1 MPSINKTPNY
11 GLSQWQANEYPKRQD
26 FVDDNAS
33 IDAAIKAR
41 ADEIANHKSDTV
53 AHMTQVQKDQ
63 LAATVPKTRKINGKA
78 LNSDVNLT
86 SSDVDAAPL
95 SHVSDTVAHMTQ
107 AQKDQLAAAVPT
119 SRKVNGK
126 ALSADINLTSSDTGS
141 IPISQKGTSGGVA
154 NYDDLAAHTSNA
166 GIHVTAAQKTAWTAK
181 AEKTDI
187 PTSLPANGGTAAKV
201 SNALSISQG
210 YGGQTGTYD
219 GSAAKSISVPK
230 VTISDAEPTDTL
242 TDGELWGV
250 YSTS

>member
-1 MPSINKTPNY
+1 MAKITFQDEQGQNLNRYKMTPVEGQADTYDLEREANITQQGTPINAENMNHMAQDEDVAELAGPNRTTETVK
-11 GLSQWQANEYPKRQD
+11 G
-26 FVDDNAS
+26 NA
-33 IDAAIKAR
+33 DA
-41 ADEIANHKSDTV
+41 
-53 AHMTQVQKDQ
+53 
-63 LAATVPKTRKINGKA
+63 
-78 LNSDVNLT
+78 LT
-86 SSDVDAAPL
+86 SHKNDNNNPHGVTAE
-95 SHVSDTVAHMTQ
+95 Q
-107 AQKDQLAAAVPT
+107 
-119 SRKVNGK
+119 
-126 ALSADINLTSSDTGS
+126 TGS

-154 NYDDLAAHTSNA
+154 NYDDLAAHASNA

-181 AEKTDI
+181 ADKTDI

-230 VTISDAEPTDTL
+230 ITISDAEPTDTL